1 MNSFWLHPSL
11 ILIFGALLLPL
22 VPSRFQKLKQGY
34 LLLIPILVFLRTL
47 QMQGVQGSFGHVQ
60 FLDWTLIFG
69 RVDKLSL
76 VFGYIMSLM
85 CIIGTLYGVH
95 VKDNSQHIAAWFYV
109 AGSIGAI
116 YAGDFITLFLFWE
129 VMAFSSVF
137 LIWFRG
143 RKESLAAGLR
153 YLLVHV
159 AGGLALLGGMVWH
172 CKTTGSWAFDENFQQ
187 LAVNSPTP
195 ATWLILAGFMLNAA
209 VPPLHAWLPDAYG
222 EATFNGSVFMC
233 AFTTKT
239 AVYALIRGFAGTHL
253 LIALGVI
260 MALYGV
266 VYAVLENDCRRLL
279 AYHIISQV
287 GYMVAGVGLGTELAI
302 NGACAHAFAHILYKG
317 LLFMGCGAV
326 LHMTGE
332 SKFTELGGLWKK
344 MPWTFLF
351 TLIGGLSIS
360 AFPLFSG
367 FVSKSMIVSAGFEDG
382 NLWVGFLLMLASA
395 GTFLHTGLKVPYFI
409 WFGKNQPR
417 PEVWNR
423 ATEPPWNMNVAM
435 GIAAFLCIFI
445 GCHPA
450 WLYSML
456 PHAEEATKYLREVYS
471 PYHVSETLQILLFT
485 GLGFFLLLKKL
496 APEPKISLDLDW
508 PYRMGGRAFLWL
520 ARKPIQAVDTFVGEL
535 YRLAGLVPLMF
546 SSRFASLVDNE
557 VVDGMVNGVATGVRG
572 IGGRLRFAQRGR
584 MQENLTFA
592 FAVAAALIVAFL
604 LLSKPSPSGALPK
617 APVTPALSTPGAAV
631 APNAQSSSLP
641 LPVGNLQ
648 SAIGNP
654 SAPRAAG
661 AEASR
666 TERTSTTRAAL

>member
-11 ILIFGALLLPL
+11 ILILGALLLPL
-22 VPSRFQKLKQGY
+22 VPARLKKPY
-34 LLLIPILVFLRTL
+34 LLLIPLLVFVRTL
-47 QMQGVQGSFGHVQ
+47 NLSVGVFGHVQ
-60 FLDWTLIFG
+60 FLDWGLVFG

-85 CIIGTLYGVH
+85 CILGTLYGLH
-95 VKDNSQHIAAWFYV
+95 VKENAQHIAAWIYV

-137 LIWFRG
+137 LVWFR
-143 RKESLAAGLR
+143 RRPESLSAGLR

-159 AGGLALLGGMVWH
+159 AGGLALLAGMVIH
-172 CKTTGSWAFDENFQQ
+172 CRTTGSWAFD
-187 LAVNSPTP
+187 AVDVHHPTV
-195 ATWLILAGFMLNAA
+195 AIYLILIGFMLNAA

-239 AVYALIRGFAGTHL
+239 AVYALCRGFAGMEIL
-253 LIALGVI
+253 VPLGVI

-287 GYMVAGVGLGTELAI
+287 GYMVAGVGLGTAMAI

-344 MPWTFLF
+344 MPWTFVF

-367 FVSKSMIVSAGFEDG
+367 FVSKSMIVAAGFEEHKY
-382 NLWVGFLLMLASA
+382 WVGFLLLLASA

-409 WFGKNQPR
+409 WFGKNQPK

-423 ATEPPWNMNVAM
+423 AAEPPMNMTVAM
-435 GIAAFLCIFI
+435 AIASALCIFI
-445 GCHPA
+445 GCYTPY
-450 WLYSML
+450 LYKML
-456 PHAEEATKYLREVYS
+456 PFPVDYQ
-471 PYHVSETLQILLFT
+471 PYTAYHISETLQILLFT
-485 GLGFFLLLKKL
+485 GVGFFLLLKKL
-496 APEPKISLDLDW
+496 KPEPKISLDLDW
-508 PYRMGGRAFLWL
+508 FYRMGGRAFLWV
-520 ARKPIQAVDTFVGEL
+520 ARKPVQAADTLVGEL
-535 YRLAGLVPLMF
+535 YRRAGLIPLMKSARLAGLFDNNVIDG
-546 SSRFASLVDNE
+546 LVD
-557 VVDGMVNGVATGVRG
+557 GLALSIRG
-572 IGGRLRFAQRGR
+572 FGRRLRSAQRGQ
-584 MQENLTFA
+584 MQENLAFA
-592 FAVAAALIVAFL
+592 FAVAALVIVA
-604 LLSKPSPSGALPK
+604 
-617 APVTPALSTPGAAV
+617 VV
-631 APNAQSSSLP
+631 IYSS
-641 LPVGNLQ
+641 
-648 SAIGNP
+648 
-654 SAPRAAG
+654 R
-661 AEASR
+661 
-666 TERTSTTRAAL
+666 